1 MTSLL
6 IRLFIRK
13 REDTASVQ
21 GRSRYGLLGSV
32 TGMACNLL
40 LFLMKLLA
48 GVFSGSVS
56 ILADAFNNLSDLGS
70 SLITMIGFK
79 MSAKPADREHPFG
92 HGRVEYITGFVVAIA
107 ILYVGIEL
115 ARGSIDKILHPEA
128 VTFHVLTAVILGASI
143 LVKLWMYFFYR
154 KLGQIIQ
161 SASLRASA
169 MDSFSDM
176 ASTSAVLLAFVI
188 SYFFPINLDPYM
200 GLLVACFILYSG
212 VGVVRDTLNPLLG
225 QPPAPELIQAISE
238 HVMSYDGIV
247 GIHDLVVHDY
257 GPGRRFVSVHAEVPA
272 GVDIQTSH
280 DIIDR
285 CERDAEGILGL
296 EMVVHMDPIVTDNET
311 LDRAHAEV
319 MDTVLS
325 IDPCLSIHDFRMVE
339 GDTHTNLIFDLVLP
353 PGFALSDE
361 QCLERVRQ
369 GMSEID
375 PGYCCVIHIDK
386 NYALGSECGE
396 NRAKRKRGRKQRSA
410 PPQEEVCAEAE
421 REDQTPGDLRP
432 EG

>member
-1 MTSLL
+1 MTGLL
-6 IRLFIRK
+6 IRLFVRS
-13 REDTASVQ
+13 REDTVSVR

-40 LFLMKLLA
+40 LFFIKLLA
-48 GVFSGSVS
+48 GMLAGSVS
-56 ILADAFNNLSDLGS
+56 ILADAFNNLSDMGS

-92 HGRVEYITGFVVAIA
+92 HGRIEYITGFVVGMV

-115 ARGSIDKILHPEA
+115 ARNSIDKIFHPEEISFHGATAIVLA
-128 VTFHVLTAVILGASI
+128 VSI

-154 KLGQIIQ
+154 KLSRIID
-161 SASLRASA
+161 SASLRASS

-176 ASTSAVLLAFVI
+176 ASTAAVLAAFVI
-188 SYFFPINLDPYM
+188 SYFFSVNLDPYM
-200 GLLVACFILYSG
+200 GLLVACFIVYSG
-212 VGVVRDTLNPLLG
+212 VGVIRDTLGPLLG
-225 QPPAPELIQAISE
+225 QPPAPDLIEAIRD
-238 HVMSYDGIV
+238 HVMSYDGVV
-247 GIHDLVVHDY
+247 GIHDMVVHDY

-285 CERDAEGILGL
+285 CERDAEEKLGL

-311 LDRAHAEV
+311 IDRVHAEV

-325 IDPCLSIHDFRMVE
+325 IHPCLSIHDFRMVE

-353 PGFALSDE
+353 PDFALSDE
-361 QCLERVRQ
+361 ECLARIRQ
-369 GMSEID
+369 GMCEID
-375 PGYCCVIHIDK
+375 SNYCCVIHIDR
-386 NYALGSECGE
+386 NYTMGTDCSE
-396 NRAKRKRGRKQRSA
+396 KKKKK
-410 PPQEEVCAEAE
+410 
-421 REDQTPGDLRP
+421 
-432 EG
+432 